1 MADGFRD
8 DVAGW
13 RCCRDRSIL
22 RPMDRVAAE
31 QDVYFLRPWSPS
43 KNCPFVVG
51 FAPRSVSGRHDA
63 CRERGENRDAACG
76 LRPRAS
82 QLQTPQACLPPPASC
97 QPKFN
102 RSWTISDT
110 PKHDDMQVRYAAAG
124 VSQTCCKAMRESIP
138 IAARL
143 FMGWMVGNSHSAQSI
158 ILGYTPWKEEQAGPK
173 TEPRFGKIRT
183 GTENTPLAS
192 YSKQAENA
200 SK

>member
-8 DVAGW
+8 DVVGW

-51 FAPRSVSGRHDA
+51 FTPRSVSGRHDA

-82 QLQTPQACLPPPASC
+82 QLQTPQACLPPPVSC
-97 QPKFN
+97 QPQFN

-110 PKHDDMQVRYAAAG
+110 PKHDDMQVRHAAAAG
-124 VSQTCCKAMRESIP
+124 LDVYRMQGTPTVRTHAGREAPVVETPAISVRWR
-138 IAARL
+138 AASS
-143 FMGWMVGNSHSAQSI
+143 FWCSGCSAC
-158 ILGYTPWKEEQAGPK
+158 G
-173 TEPRFGKIRT
+173 
-183 GTENTPLAS
+183 
-192 YSKQAENA
+192 
-200 SK
+200 